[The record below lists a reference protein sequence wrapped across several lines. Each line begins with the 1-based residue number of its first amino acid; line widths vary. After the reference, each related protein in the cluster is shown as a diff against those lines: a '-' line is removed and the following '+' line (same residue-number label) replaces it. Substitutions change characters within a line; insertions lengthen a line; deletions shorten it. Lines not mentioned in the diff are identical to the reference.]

1 MEILN
6 TLDSVFEK
14 VFPIIFLM
22 ILGIGVILCLFGVST
37 VKHMKWR
44 RTTGWASGVSLILV
58 IIYPPF
64 LEFFT
69 FSDFLRD
76 ALSVLPEVLSRFLSF
91 ILGVLFPFGLQVL
104 ILGTTT
110 ILLSRTFTY
119 RVKSTPGAVKWILA
133 ILLGVGSCVCFI
145 SLYWF
150 TLRSFLTGGESQLIP
165 AIITVSAGVAVG
177 SASLVVNLIECTGLS
192 GKN

>member
-1 MEILN
+1 ME
-6 TLDSVFEK
+6 TLDTLDTLFEK
-14 VFPIIFLM
+14 VFPVIFLI

-44 RTTGWASGVSLILV
+44 GTTGWAAVASLILV
-58 IIYPPF
+58 ITYPPF

-69 FSDFLRD
+69 FSDFIRD
-76 ALSVLPEVLSRFLSF
+76 ALSALPEFLSRILSF
-91 ILGVLFPFGLQVL
+91 ILGILFPFGLQIL

-119 RVKSTPGAVKWILA
+119 RVKSTPGAIKWVIAILA
-133 ILLGVGSCVCFI
+133 GVGSCVCFI

-150 TLRSFLTGGESQLIP
+150 TLRSFLRGGESQLIP
-165 AIITVSAGVAVG
+165 AFIAVSAGVVVG
-177 SASLVVNLIECTGLS
+177 SVSLLVNLLECTGPR
-192 GKN
+192 GKD

>member
-1 MEILN
+1 VEILDN
-6 TLDSVFEK
+6 LDTLFEK

-22 ILGIGVILCLFGVST
+22 ILGIGGILCLFGVST

-44 RTTGWASGVSLILV
+44 GTTGWASVASLILV

-64 LEFFT
+64 LEFFA
-69 FSDFLRD
+69 FSRE
-76 ALSVLPEVLSRFLSF
+76 ALSVFPKFLSRFLSF
-91 ILGVLFPFGLQVL
+91 ILGVLFPFGLQIL

-119 RVKSTPGAVKWILA
+119 RVKSTPGAAKWIIA
-133 ILLGVGSCVCFI
+133 ILAGVGSCVCFI

-150 TLRSFLTGGESQLIP
+150 TLRSFLTGGESQLVP
-165 AIITVSAGVAVG
+165 AFIAVSAGVVVG
-177 SASLVVNLIECTGLS
+177 SVSLLVNLLECTGPR
-192 GKN
+192 GKD

>member
-1 MEILN
+1 MEILDN
-6 TLDSVFEK
+6 LDTLFEK

-22 ILGIGVILCLFGVST
+22 ILGIGVIVCLFGVST

-44 RTTGWASGVSLILV
+44 VTTGWASVVSLILV

-69 FSDFLRD
+69 FSGE
-76 ALSVLPEVLSRFLSF
+76 ALLVLPEFLSRFFSF
-91 ILGVLFPFGLQVL
+91 ILGVLFPFGLQIL

-119 RVKSTPGAVKWILA
+119 RVKSTPGAVKWIIA
-133 ILLGVGSCVCFI
+133 ILAGVGSCVCFI

-150 TLRSFLTGGESQLIP
+150 TLRSFLTGGESQLVP
-165 AIITVSAGVAVG
+165 AFIAVSAGVVVG
-177 SASLVVNLIECTGLS
+177 SVSLLVNLLECTGPR
-192 GKN
+192 GKD